1 MTRPPP
7 PPLFPKLLLAVG
19 PSLLLISLRLLFEVL
34 GVSWKGPL
42 NTGLQ
47 VLGGLNALIG
57 WVAAA
62 PLVLALLE
70 RAEIKGTARIALAA
84 VMLLLAMPVY
94 FIMGFMVVG
103 LAG

>member
-1 MTRPPP
+1 MLRPTPP
-7 PPLFPKLLLAVG
+7 RLFPKLVLAIG
-19 PSLLLISLRLLFEVL
+19 PSLILIALRLIFEVL

-47 VLGGLNALIG
+47 VLGGLNALLG
-57 WVAAA
+57 WAAAA

-84 VMLLLAMPVY
+84 GMLLLAMPVY